1 MRRMPL
7 QNNTDP
13 ISKLNGLLITIYNAP
28 HPNEMDVRNAY
39 LEIGECLVYLKNE
52 IEEIKK
58 SKGNQQ

>member
-1 MRRMPL
+1 MPI
-7 QNNTDP
+7 QNNADP
-13 ISKLNGLLITIYNAP
+13 ISELNGLLKTIYKAP
-28 HPNEMDVRNAY
+28 HPNEMDIKKAY